1 MKTISRRQ
9 FIAATAA
16 GFAAATLRLKA
27 AEEAASDLLD
37 VPPGCQIWGVREQL
51 VADFD
56 GTLKQLHDAGYR
68 LIEFCSPPGYN
79 WEGGGLG
86 PLMALS
92 AEDIRRRAEAAGVR
106 MVSCHYGYQELLEHI
121 DERIEFAQVLGLEQ
135 MVIASAGNPETMDAW
150 MEVADNLNKLGEK
163 VKKARMQFGYH
174 NHRQEWQII
183 DGVLVFDALTKRFDP
198 ELVKWQFHL
207 ENPASGHDPLDILSK
222 YEGRIFSLHIMDYAE
237 NQRGAV
243 PVGQGVIDWKKL
255 FAAAKASGVK
265 YYFVEMD
272 MEALKASSP
281 YLLNLKGA

>member
-9 FIAATAA
+9 FMAATAV
-16 GFAAATLRLKA
+16 GFAAAAYKSAAMGTKA
-27 AEEAASDLLD
+27 GVLD
-37 VPPGCQIWGVREQL
+37 MAPGCQIWGVREQL

-68 LIEFCSPPGYN
+68 NIEFCSPPGYT

-92 AEDIRRRAEAAGVR
+92 AEDIRRRAKAAGVR
-106 MVSCHYGYQELLEHI
+106 MVSCHYGYEELLEHI

-163 VKKARMQFGYH
+163 VKKAGMQFGYH
-174 NHRQEWQII
+174 NHRQEWQEM

-207 ENPASGHDPLDILSK
+207 ENPASGHDPIDILSK

-237 NQRGAV
+237 GQRGAV

-265 YYFVEMD
+265 HYFVEMD

-281 YLLNLKGA
+281 YLQTLKGA